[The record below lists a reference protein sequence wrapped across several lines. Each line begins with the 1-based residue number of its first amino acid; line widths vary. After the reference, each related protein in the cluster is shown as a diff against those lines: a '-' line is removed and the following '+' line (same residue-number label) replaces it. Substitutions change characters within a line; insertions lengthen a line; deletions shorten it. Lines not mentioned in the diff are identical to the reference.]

1 MEELV
6 KVTHIIGGGEFGGA
20 EEHLL
25 LLLTQ
30 LKKEGISPRVICFYD
45 ALFAKRLRENGIP
58 VDVLSF
64 GRFDFRL
71 YFGLVRLLKEQ
82 KPDIIHTHGVKANFF
97 GRLAAK
103 KVGLAPIVTTVH
115 SLLRYDYIHPVARIL
130 ATLLDKSTR
139 GLTDQYIAISEK
151 IKAQLE
157 TERIPANKIEVIH
170 HGIQVAK
177 FRQVSEEE
185 RDRLAQKWGK
195 QKENVLVGAIGRLHK
210 VKGFPYFVEACRKL
224 HEEEAG
230 RYRFVLVGDGPE
242 RKALEELVQEKGLA
256 DVFHFAGFR
265 EDVATC
271 LHALDCYVSSSLSE
285 GLGLAVLEA
294 LASGTPVV
302 ATGVGGVLD
311 FARHEH
317 NCLLVEPADSLALAH
332 AIRRLVNDRSLAERL
347 TRQAII
353 DVESKFSVEQ
363 MGAKTAHCY
372 RKWRAKHAAL
382 QRRSN
387 VSQS

>member
-45 ALFAKRLRENGIP
+45 ALFAQRLREKSIP

-71 YFGLVRLLKEQ
+71 FFGLVRLLEEQ
-82 KPDIIHTHGVKANFF
+82 QPDIVHTHGVKANFF

-103 KVGLAPIVTTVH
+103 KIGLAPIVTTVH
-115 SLLRYDYIHPVARIL
+115 SLLRYDYINPVARIL

-139 GLTDQYIAISEK
+139 SLTDRYIAISEK
-151 IKAQLE
+151 IKTQLE
-157 TERIPANKIEVIH
+157 TERIPASKIEVIH
-170 HGIQVAK
+170 HGIEATR
-177 FRQVSEEE
+177 FRNVRVEESEP
-185 RDRLAQKWGK
+185 LARQWGK
-195 QKENVLVGAIGRLHK
+195 EEGNLLIGAIGRLHK
-210 VKGFPYFVEACRKL
+210 VKGFSYFVEACSQL

-230 RYRFVLVGDGPE
+230 RYRFVLIGDGPE
-242 RKALEELVQEKGLA
+242 RESLERLVQEKGLA

-265 EDVATC
+265 DDVATC

-317 NCLLVEPADSLALAH
+317 NCLLVEPADSQNIAS
-332 AIRRLVNDRSLAERL
+332 AIRRLVNDQDLINRL
-347 TRQAII
+347 TSQAIVDI
-353 DVESKFSVEQ
+353 ETKFSVQQ
-363 MGAKTAHCY
+363 MGARTADCY
-372 RKWRAKHAAL
+372 RQWVTKYG
-382 QRRSN
+382 SN
-387 VSQS
+387 RKTKAGQS